1 MDILEGASDG
11 SGAFK
16 THLDTKLPL
25 SLQEDLEAKQRM
37 WIPCHWR
44 IEKRILRVPIENNLK
59 GGLI

>member
-37 WIPCHWR
+37 WIPCHLEDR
-44 IEKRILRVPIENNLK
+44 KAYFKSSNEKNLK